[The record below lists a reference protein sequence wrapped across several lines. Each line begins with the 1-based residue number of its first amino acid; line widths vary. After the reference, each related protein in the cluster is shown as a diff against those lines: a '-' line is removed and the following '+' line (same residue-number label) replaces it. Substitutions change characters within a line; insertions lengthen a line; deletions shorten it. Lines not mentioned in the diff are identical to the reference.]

1 MKKIILDI
9 LDYLFA
15 RKILLP
21 INIIILKLVI
31 RFIGYNN
38 HKSLRSSGEKNFLN
52 NVCKNKPQ
60 LCIDVGAN
68 IGEYSKYILENSNS
82 RVIAFEPVP
91 ESFNK
96 LNLLKKKLRL
106 KGVLNFDFQLLLEQF
121 LHLLHHKNYL
131 R

>member
-1 MKKIILDI
+1 MKRIILDV

-38 HKSLRSSGEKNFLN
+38 HKSLGSSGEKNFLN

-60 LCIDVGAN
+60 LCIDVGAILVN
-68 IGEYSKYILENSNS
+68 ILNTSWRI
-82 RVIAFEPVP
+82 VIQE
-91 ESFNK
+91 
-96 LNLLKKKLRL
+96 L
-106 KGVLNFDFQLLLEQF
+106 
-121 LHLLHHKNYL
+121 LHLSLCLSLLIN
-131 R
+131 